1 MRFRF
6 IKGFLHFQFDVTKH
20 YQNVVII
27 IVHARVGWRGFG
39 WAVQGCRAAGCSSG
53 AALLLVAGVWVSQ
66 QDGSVPQASHL
77 SWTSGSA
84 RACFTHLLPDLGLGP
99 AYCLF

>member
-1 MRFRF
+1 M
-6 IKGFLHFQFDVTKH
+6 KGFWHFQFDVTKH

-39 WAVQGCRAAGCSSG
+39 WAAQGCRAAGCSSG
-53 AALLLVAGVWVSQ
+53 AALLLVARVWGSQ
-66 QDGSVPQASHL
+66 RDGSVPQASHL

-84 RACFTHLLPDLGLGP
+84 RARSSHLLPDLGLGP
-99 AYCLF
+99 AYRLY